1 MPDPARVLPCRT
13 MKQNSTSEFGMFAEH
28 YAAKYLKSKS
38 YEILGHNFRKPW
50 GEIDIIV
57 QKEGILI
64 FVEVKANKKD
74 LPGFEPE
81 LRVNSDKK
89 YRMRRIAETY
99 LLTHKYPDDQPWQM
113 DVVSVS
119 LDQNRG
125 VAKIRH
131 FKNID

>member
-1 MPDPARVLPCRT
+1 MSHNMDHLRT
-13 MKQNSTSEFGMFAEH
+13 QFGLFAEY
-28 YAAKYLKSKS
+28 YAAQYLKSKG
-38 YEILGHNFRKPW
+38 YEIIGHNFKKPW
-50 GEIDIIV
+50 GEIDIIA

-99 LLTHKYPDDQPWQM
+99 LVSYKDPNNQSWQM
-113 DVVSVS
+113 DVVSVT
-119 LDQNRG
+119 LDKDRG
-125 VAKIRH
+125 VAKFRH
-131 FKNID
+131 YKNIE